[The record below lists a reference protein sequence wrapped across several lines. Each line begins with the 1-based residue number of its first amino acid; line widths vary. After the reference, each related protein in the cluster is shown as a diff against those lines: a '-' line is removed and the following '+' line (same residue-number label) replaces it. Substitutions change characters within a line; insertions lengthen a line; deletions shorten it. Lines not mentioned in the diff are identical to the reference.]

1 MHRLYL
7 FLNVY
12 CPSVTL
18 HVNYCVALAVLLLN
32 CVRATVSAIRPGI
45 PSVCLFVLIQIC
57 FLYCIWLL
65 INKDTYIHTLLL
77 VWTGRKVGATEPTFI
92 MLIQL

>member
-18 HVNYCVALAVLLLN
+18 RVNYCVTELLLY
-32 CVRATVSAIRPGI
+32 CVRATVSTIRPGR
-45 PSVCLFVLIQIC
+45 PLVCLFVVI
-57 FLYCIWLL
+57 
-65 INKDTYIHTLLL
+65 
-77 VWTGRKVGATEPTFI
+77 
-92 MLIQL
+92 